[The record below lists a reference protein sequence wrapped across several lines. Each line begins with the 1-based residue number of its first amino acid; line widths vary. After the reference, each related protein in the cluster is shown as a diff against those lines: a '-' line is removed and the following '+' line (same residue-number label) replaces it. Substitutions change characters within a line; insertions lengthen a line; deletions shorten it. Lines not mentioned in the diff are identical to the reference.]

1 MEKILIIA
9 RSPAP
14 AISDELKMGS
24 KTIVI
29 LRERAI
35 LRAPLSSSSS
45 LSESTS

>member
-14 AISDELKMGS
+14 IDNELKMGS

-29 LRERAI
+29 LRERAV
-35 LRAPLSSSSS
+35 LRPSLSTPSTSFKSSS
-45 LSESTS
+45 